1 MKGGELSPPFCVF
14 LRGIFSPAARR
25 FCLPAQDVPFTDGA
39 VFALC
44 CGKGSVIL
52 MAIFG
57 KKETN
62 TAEFSVL
69 PRHLGI
75 IMDGNGRWAKKR
87 ALPRTAGHKVG
98 ADVFKKISKECGR
111 IGIEE
116 VTFYAFSTENW
127 KRPKEE
133 VETLMHLFYDY
144 LIEAKNDLQTS
155 GNLRVRFIGE
165 EEGMHPKLLE
175 LMRDAEKETASRT
188 GTLINIAVNYGGRQE
203 VVSAVNRLI
212 AQGKTSITEQDISEN
227 VYTAPDCDLIIRPS
241 GEERLSNFLLWQS
254 AYSEFWSSD
263 VLWPDFT
270 EQDLHLALAAFEKR
284 NRRFGG

>member
-1 MKGGELSPPFCVF
+1 MKGGELSPPFCVL

-25 FCLPAQDVPFTDGA
+25 FCLPAQNVPFTDGA

-188 GTLINIAVNYGGRQE
+188 GTLINIAINYGGRQE
-203 VVSAVNRLI
+203 IVSAVNRLI

>member
-1 MKGGELSPPFCVF
+1 M
-14 LRGIFSPAARR
+14 
-25 FCLPAQDVPFTDGA
+25 A
-39 VFALC
+39 V
-44 CGKGSVIL
+44 
-52 MAIFG
+52 FG
-57 KKETN
+57 KKETPQ
-62 TAEFSVL
+62 AEFSIL

-98 ADVFKKISKECGR
+98 AEAFKKISKECSR

-133 VETLMHLFYDY
+133 VETLMRLFYDY
-144 LIEAKNDLQTS
+144 LIDAKNDLQAS
-155 GNLRVRFIGE
+155 GDIRVRFIGE
-165 EEGMHPKLLE
+165 QEGMHPKLLE

-188 GTLINIAVNYGGRQE
+188 GTLVNVAVNYGGRQE
-203 VVSAVNRLI
+203 IVSAVNRLI
-212 AQGKTSITEQDISEN
+212 AQGGQSVTEQDIGSML
-227 VYTAPDCDLIIRPS
+227 YTSPECDLIIRPS
-241 GEERLSNFLLWQS
+241 GEERLSNFLLWQA
-254 AYSEFWSSD
+254 AYSEFWYSD

-270 EQDLHLALAAFEKR
+270 EKDLHQALSDFEKR

>member
-14 LRGIFSPAARR
+14 LRGIFSPASRR
-25 FCLPAQDVPFTDGA
+25 FCLPAQNVPFTDGA

-227 VYTAPDCDLIIRPS
+227 VYTTPDCDLIIRPS